1 MESEKIYQKLRKL
14 DIPIY
19 ISMGEVCASGGYYIA
34 SEGKKIFAN
43 SMTLTGSIGVVLMYP
58 ELSET
63 LNKID
68 INIEGFEKGKGFDIF
83 NLFEKLG
90 EESKEKIIRTM
101 NEVYSEFKSHVM
113 EARGISEEE
122 LEKIAG
128 GRVWLGSEAKNINLI
143 DEIGSLEKSVETMAK
158 DLKLDKY
165 KVENIELKKSL
176 KETLTSIKA
185 PLISEELED
194 KIRFIQN
201 NINQILY
208 YENDFEL

>member
-1 MESEKIYQKLRKL
+1 MESEKIYQKLKKL
-14 DIPIY
+14 DVPIY
-19 ISMGEVCASGGYYIA
+19 ISMGDVCASGGYYIA
-34 SEGKKIFAN
+34 STGKKIFAN

-68 INIEGFEKGKGFDIF
+68 VNIEGFEKGKGFDIF

-90 EESKEKIIRTM
+90 KESKEKIIHTM
-101 NEVYSEFKSHVM
+101 NEVYSEFKSHVT
-113 EARGISEEE
+113 EARKMSEEE

-128 GRVWLGSEAKNINLI
+128 GRVWLGSEAVNINLI
-143 DEIGSLEKSVETMAK
+143 DEIGSLEKSVETMVK
-158 DLKLDKY
+158 DLKLEKY
-165 KVENIELKKSL
+165 KVEIIELKKSL
-176 KETLTSIKA
+176 KETLTDIKA

-194 KIRFIQN
+194 KIRFMQN
-201 NINQILY
+201 NVNRILY